1 MDIYQRWVTYNP
13 KWSIREIAV
22 FIMILIL
29 AMVIVFS
36 GIRRQKWKKIQGIAM
51 IILVIFLGIV
61 FGSTVFTRV
70 TSVRQYELKPFWSWY
85 EVVRYHDW
93 KLLEENLLNCILLM
107 PMGILLPVI
116 FDHKVKLKRAFFMGF
131 LISAVIELSQLV
143 FKRGLFEWDDMF
155 HNALGC
161 MLGCWFSNWL
171 FVKLKNFI
179 RNI

>member
-1 MDIYQRWVTYNP
+1 
-13 KWSIREIAV
+13 
-22 FIMILIL
+22 
-29 AMVIVFS
+29 
-36 GIRRQKWKKIQGIAM
+36 M

-70 TSVRQYELKPFWSWY
+70 TYVRQYELKPFWSWY

-155 HNALGC
+155 TMRWAVCSGVGFQIGFLLN
-161 MLGCWFSNWL
+161 
-171 FVKLKNFI
+171 
-179 RNI
+179 